1 MRVKESFSVPRIGGA
16 VAELKSD
23 VGRAQLFTLQ
33 HLAFSFQPLESQ
45 PSARAAC
52 RNACSA

>member
-1 MRVKESFSVPRIGGA
+1 VPRIGGA
-16 VAELKSD
+16 VAELKRD
-23 VGRAQLFTLQ
+23 VGRAQPFTLQ